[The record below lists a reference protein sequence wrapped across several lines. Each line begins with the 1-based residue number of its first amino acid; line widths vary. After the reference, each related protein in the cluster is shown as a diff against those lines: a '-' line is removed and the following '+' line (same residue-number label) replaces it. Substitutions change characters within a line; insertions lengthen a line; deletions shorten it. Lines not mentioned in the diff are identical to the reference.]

1 MKAKTLNNGNT
12 LKDAILN
19 NDVEGKTISLFS
31 QEWNNKEMTNTTVPG
46 VIEQATGSKELVKRW
61 IKDWGNRRC
70 YAVQTP
76 DTTLGDLGYLGI
88 DFEFVIE

>member
-1 MKAKTLNNGNT
+1 MKAKTLNKANT

-19 NDVEGKTISLFS
+19 NNVEGKTLSLFS
-31 QEWNNKEMTNTTVPG
+31 NEWNRKNMTGTTVPG

-61 IKDWGNRRC
+61 IKDWGDRRC

>member
-19 NDVEGKTISLFS
+19 NSVEGKTLSLFS
-31 QEWNNKEMTNTTVPG
+31 NEWDRKNMTGTTVIG
-46 VIEQATGSKELVKRW
+46 VIEQATGSKELVNKW
-61 IKDWGNRRC
+61 IRLWGDRRC